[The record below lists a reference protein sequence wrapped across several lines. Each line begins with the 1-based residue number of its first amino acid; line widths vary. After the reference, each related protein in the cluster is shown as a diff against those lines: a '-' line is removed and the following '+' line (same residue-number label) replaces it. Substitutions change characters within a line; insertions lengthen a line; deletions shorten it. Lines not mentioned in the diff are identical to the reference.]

1 MDFAALVFS
10 GVLVVSGPSG
20 EPLVGAN
27 EKAQM
32 IRCRPAPYYVVQK
45 GEQTLRPQRMILT
58 GTRVPLRRYQ
68 ERRTRPCHLMHAP
81 SPPNSTGFLKVAD
94 E

>member
-1 MDFAALVFS
+1 MDLAALIFS

-20 EPLVGAN
+20 EPLVGAK
-27 EKAQM
+27 EKAL
-32 IRCRPAPYYVVQK
+32 IRCRPAPYYVVEK
-45 GEQTLRPQRMILT
+45 GEQTLRPQRTILT
-58 GTRVPLRRYQ
+58 GTRVPIRRYQ

-81 SPPNSTGFLKVAD
+81 TPPGSNGFLKVAD